1 MILAGELSALRIKLG
16 NSSLTHLATSLNTS
30 GNSNRSPSRR
40 ALHASAL
47 GLEGDIPSFREI
59 SPPSA
64 YHASIIGSH
73 VGAGDIS
80 NVSGSSGLD
89 LECAYGHRQDDL
101 LGQIRLLVQQERRG
115 EEREG
120 RISGTLSSRGA
131 REGAGREIS
140 GREEEFSAGSK
151 QGY

>member
-16 NSSLTHLATSLNTS
+16 HSSLTRLTTSLNAS
-30 GNSNRSPSRR
+30 GNSNTSPSRR

-80 NVSGSSGLD
+80 HVSASSELD
-89 LECAYGHRQDDL
+89 LESAYGHRQDDDI

-115 EEREG
+115 KEREG
-120 RISGTLSSRGA
+120 QITGA
-131 REGAGREIS
+131 LTRPGGAGSELS
-140 GREEEFSAGSK
+140 AREEELSAGSK
-151 QGY
+151 PEY